1 VIDSALQRE
10 VAFRFAGC
18 ESECCGASLS
28 IRLLDGPLIGVSV
41 FRVSK
46 GGDGHS
52 AILSH
57 VHSGASASFFHTPS
71 HLYIHTPDMS
81 VVGRAGECGGGVRR
95 QIKFGLTGGGGC
107 IHPSCWADRRRAW
120 LPSKAASDLY
130 SRGHPCSF
138 SDLSPADRLGGRKS
152 GESKV
157 VTGQFSKSWMWW

>member
-81 VVGRAGECGGGVRR
+81 VVGRAGECGW
-95 QIKFGLTGGGGC
+95 C
-107 IHPSCWADRRRAW
+107 
-120 LPSKAASDLY
+120 AASDQIRFDWRWRVHPPKLLGRPSSCMAAFQSSVRSVLPRSSMLVLGPLP
-130 SRGHPCSF
+130 SRP
-138 SDLSPADRLGGRKS
+138 PRRP
-152 GESKV
+152 EE
-157 VTGQFSKSWMWW
+157 W